1 MCHIQ
6 TMFRQHLAVA
16 VCCLLTS
23 HAAFGQSDPTPAPPN
38 PFFLEAAD
46 CAAALEARV
55 IERTAQ
61 ARTDARN
68 QAILHDTELGFVYVG
83 VAYRRGLRNP
93 EADDMLKAAEK
104 RWSQLSKTE
113 QARRLSSCVT
123 QAEQL
128 MEDVSG
134 LERFI
139 VRNRA
144 AARVD
149 RLLEKEKEHEAQVA
163 H

>member
-1 MCHIQ
+1 
-6 TMFRQHLAVA
+6 MFRHLVIATCTA
-16 VCCLLTS
+16 LLGHT
-23 HAAFGQSDPTPAPPN
+23 AAAQSEAASAPPN

-46 CAAALEARV
+46 CTAAFEARV
-55 IERTAQ
+55 IERKAQ
-61 ARTDARN
+61 PRSDARN
-68 QAILHDTELGFVYVG
+68 QAILHDTELGFVYIG

-93 EADDMLKAAEK
+93 EADEMLKAAEK
-104 RWSQLSKTE
+104 RWSQLSKRD
-113 QARRLSSCVT
+113 QAKRLAACVT

-144 AARVD
+144 SARVD
-149 RLLEKEKEHEAQVA
+149 RLLEKEAQA
-163 H
+163 TSTRP

>member
-1 MCHIQ
+1 
-6 TMFRQHLAVA
+6 MFKRHLAI
-16 VCCLLTS
+16 
-23 HAAFGQSDPTPAPPN
+23 AAFTVLLSHSAHAQSEAASAPPN

-46 CAAALEARV
+46 CAAAFEARV
-55 IERTAQ
+55 IERKAQ
-61 ARTDARN
+61 PRTEARN
-68 QAILHDTELGFVYVG
+68 QAILRDTELGFVYIG

-104 RWSQLSKTE
+104 RWSQLSKPE
-113 QARRLSSCVT
+113 QAKRLSSCVT

-149 RLLEKEKEHEAQVA
+149 RLLEKEKEKEHEAQAA

>member
-1 MCHIQ
+1 MATC
-6 TMFRQHLAVA
+6 AA
-16 VCCLLTS
+16 LLGHT
-23 HAAFGQSDPTPAPPN
+23 AAAQSEAASAPPN

-46 CAAALEARV
+46 CTAAFEARV
-55 IERTAQ
+55 IERKAQ
-61 ARTDARN
+61 PRSDARN
-68 QAILHDTELGFVYVG
+68 QAILHDTELGFVYIG

-104 RWSQLSKTE
+104 RWSQLSKHD
-113 QARRLSSCVT
+113 QAKRLAACVT

-144 AARVD
+144 SARVD
-149 RLLEKEKEHEAQVA
+149 RLLEKEAQA
-163 H
+163 TQTRP

>member
-1 MCHIQ
+1 MS
-6 TMFRQHLAVA
+6 RHLVIAA
-16 VCCLLTS
+16 CTALLA
-23 HAAFGQSDPTPAPPN
+23 HAALAQSDAASAPPN

-46 CAAALEARV
+46 CTAAFEARV
-55 IERTAQ
+55 IERKAQ
-61 ARTDARN
+61 PRSDARN
-68 QAILHDTELGFVYVG
+68 QAILHDTELGFVYIG

-104 RWSQLSKTE
+104 RWHQLSKHD
-113 QARRLSSCVT
+113 QAKRLASCTT

-139 VRNRA
+139 VKNRA
-144 AARVD
+144 EARVD
-149 RLLEKEKEHEAQVA
+149 RLLEKEKEA
-163 H
+163 HATP

>member
-1 MCHIQ
+1 
-6 TMFRQHLAVA
+6 MFKRHFAIA
-16 VCCLLTS
+16 ACTLLLS
-23 HAAFGQSDPTPAPPN
+23 HSAQAQSEAASAPNN

-46 CAAALEARV
+46 CTAAFEARV
-55 IERTAQ
+55 IERKAQ
-61 ARTDARN
+61 ARNEARN
-68 QAILHDTELGFVYVG
+68 QAILHDTELGFVYIG

-104 RWSQLSKTE
+104 RWSQLSKPE
-113 QARRLSSCVT
+113 QAKRLASCVT

-128 MEDVSG
+128 MDDVSG

-149 RLLEKEKEHEAQVA
+149 RLLEKEKEKENEAHA
-163 H
+163 TH

>member
-1 MCHIQ
+1 MS
-6 TMFRQHLAVA
+6 RHLVIAA
-16 VCCLLTS
+16 CTALLA
-23 HAAFGQSDPTPAPPN
+23 HAALAQSDAASAPPN

-46 CAAALEARV
+46 CTAAFEARV
-55 IERTAQ
+55 IERKAQ
-61 ARTDARN
+61 PRSDARN
-68 QAILHDTELGFVYVG
+68 QAILHDTELGFVYIG

-104 RWSQLSKTE
+104 RWHQLSKAD
-113 QARRLSSCVT
+113 QAKRLASCTT

-139 VRNRA
+139 VKNRA
-144 AARVD
+144 SARVD
-149 RLLEKEKEHEAQVA
+149 RLLEKEKEA
-163 H
+163 HATP